1 MQQELIA
8 TIAATSEALAV
19 ESCAR
24 VEMRKVIIPIESRTM
39 LVRWTRKREIERN
52 VSYEILRVLYT
63 SKRERSKRLNG
74 NSRRKQRY
82 SSLSNS
88 VRRKDI
94 AYTHGSMNAARVW
107 GHL

>member
-19 ESCAR
+19 ESRAR

-52 VSYEILRVLYT
+52 VSYEILRVH
-63 SKRERSKRLNG
+63 
-74 NSRRKQRY
+74 RKGLGATRHKI
-82 SSLSNS
+82 
-88 VRRKDI
+88 VPTR
-94 AYTHGSMNAARVW
+94 
-107 GHL
+107 